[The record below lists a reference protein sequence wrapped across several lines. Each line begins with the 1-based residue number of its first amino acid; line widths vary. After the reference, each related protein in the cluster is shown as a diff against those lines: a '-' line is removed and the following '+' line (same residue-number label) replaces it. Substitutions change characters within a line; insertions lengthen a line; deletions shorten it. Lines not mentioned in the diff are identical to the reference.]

1 MGERWATRG
10 TRPTSGVMYLYVP
23 HVTCHMYATVGERWA
38 AREIHPTSGGAMYA
52 ATDSKGKLP
61 ICAAVIR
68 NPEATSI
75 LSFHA
80 SHFLELML
88 IVLQSHL

>member
-1 MGERWATRG
+1 MYAAVGERWATME
-10 TRPTSGVMYLYVP
+10 T
-23 HVTCHMYATVGERWA
+23 
-38 AREIHPTSGGAMYA
+38 HPTSGGGAMYG
-52 ATDSKGKLP
+52 ATDSKGRLP